1 MEFCELKIQ
10 TRRSVAETESQAIHV
25 FYYAGHGCA
34 GGKQNRIVVK
44 NRCDDN
50 GLDQV
55 AYV

>member
-1 MEFCELKIQ
+1 MELCELKIQ
-10 TRRSVAETESQAIHV
+10 TGGSVTETESQAIHV
-25 FYYAGHGCA
+25 FNYAGHGCA
-34 GGKQNRIVVK
+34 GRKQNRIVVK